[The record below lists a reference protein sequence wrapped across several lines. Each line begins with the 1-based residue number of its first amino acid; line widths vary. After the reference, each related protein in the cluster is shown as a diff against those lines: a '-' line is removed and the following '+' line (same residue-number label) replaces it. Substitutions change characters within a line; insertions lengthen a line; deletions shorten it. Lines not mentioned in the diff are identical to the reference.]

1 MDLTLYNLGT
11 YCAMLEEKGLLAGEL
26 PCLNPN
32 AMVNLVSYNSREVV
46 PGTLFIC
53 KGAHFKADYLTQA
66 KEKGAIAYVSET
78 AYPQVDL
85 PCILVQDMRLCL
97 ARLAD
102 LYYNKPSKQL
112 DVIGITG
119 TKGKSSTTYYLKY
132 ILDEYLKEQNKG
144 ESGVIS
150 SIDTYDGVERFES
163 HLTTPEPLELHRH
176 FANAVSAG
184 VPFITMEVSSQALKY
199 HRTLDTHFAAACFLN
214 IGSDHISPV
223 EHPDFEDYFTSKM
236 KLFTQCDTAI
246 INLDSDLS
254 ERVVEY
260 SKNAKRVITFSTKNP
275 QADVYGFNI
284 HKDNSETVFSVKT
297 DAFESEFRL
306 SMPGLFN
313 VENALCAIGVA
324 YVIGIS
330 PEYICNGLYKAKTA
344 GRMEIYESEDKKIA
358 VIVDYAHNKLSFETI
373 ISSMKTE
380 YVGRPV
386 SILFGCPG
394 NKALIRR
401 KDMGEVSGKMA
412 DFIYVT
418 EDDPAEEKIE
428 DICNEIAGHI
438 ENVGGKGKYKIVHD
452 REAAIK
458 TAIEDVK
465 DTAVIIL
472 AGKGAET
479 HQKRGLVS
487 EDYASDAVLARKYLK
502 EYDERQGK

>member
-1 MDLTLYNLGT
+1 MERLQAFIDLF
-11 YCAMLEEKGLLAGEL
+11 EK
-26 PCLNPN
+26 NSI
-32 AMVNLVSYNSREVV
+32 LVEYDCKENVQVENISYNSREITEN
-46 PGTLFIC
+46 TLFFC
-53 KGAHFKADYLTQA
+53 KGAHFKEQFLHDAISR
-66 KEKGAIAYVSET
+66 GAVAYVSEKK
-78 AYPQVDL
+78 YDVDAS
-85 PCILVQDMRLCL
+85 CILVSDIRKS
-97 ARLAD
+97 
-102 LYYNKPSKQL
+102 LYLSANFFYDNAWDKL
-112 DVIGITG
+112 NLIGITG
-119 TKGKSSTTYYLKY
+119 TKGKSTTAYYIKY
-132 ILDEYLKEQNKG
+132 ILDEYLKANGGK
-144 ESGVIS
+144 ESGLASTLEI
-150 SIDTYDGVERFES
+150 YDGIVRKPS
-163 HLTTPEPLELHRH
+163 TLTTPEPFELHKH
-176 FANAVSAG
+176 FDNAVKSQTD
-184 VPFITMEVSSQALKY
+184 FFTMEVSSQALKY
-199 HRTLDTHFAAACFLN
+199 GRTEGVHFKIGCYLN
-214 IGSDHISPV
+214 IGIDHISAV

-452 REAAIK
+452 RETAIK

>member
-1 MDLTLYNLGT
+1 MEGLQAFIDLF
-11 YCAMLEEKGLLAGEL
+11 EK
-26 PCLNPN
+26 NSI
-32 AMVNLVSYNSREVV
+32 LVAHNCNENVQVENISYNSREITEN
-46 PGTLFIC
+46 TLFFC
-53 KGAHFKADYLTQA
+53 KGAHFKEQFLHDAIST
-66 KEKGAIAYVSET
+66 GAVAYVSEKM
-78 AYPQVDL
+78 YDVDA
-85 PCILVQDMRLCL
+85 PCILVSDIRKS
-97 ARLAD
+97 
-102 LYYNKPSKQL
+102 LYLSANFFYDNAWDKL
-112 DVIGITG
+112 NLIGITG
-119 TKGKSSTTYYLKY
+119 TKGKSTTAYYIKY
-132 ILDEYLKEQNKG
+132 ILDEYLKANGGK
-144 ESGVIS
+144 ESGLASTLEI
-150 SIDTYDGVERFES
+150 YDGIVRKPS
-163 HLTTPEPLELHRH
+163 TLTTPEPFELHKH
-176 FANAVSAG
+176 FDNAVKSQTD
-184 VPFITMEVSSQALKY
+184 FFTMEVSSQALKY
-199 HRTLDTHFAAACFLN
+199 GRTEGVHFKIGCYLN
-214 IGSDHISPV
+214 IGIDHISAV

-236 KLFTQCDTAI
+236 RLFTQCDTAI

-324 YVIGIS
+324 YVIGIF

>member
-1 MDLTLYNLGT
+1 MESLHSFIDLFEKNSILIEQN
-11 YCAMLEEKGLLAGEL
+11 CEENVQVE
-26 PCLNPN
+26 NI
-32 AMVNLVSYNSREVV
+32 SYNSREVTQN
-46 PGTLFIC
+46 TLFFC
-53 KGAHFKADYLTQA
+53 KGAHFKEQFLCDAISR
-66 KEKGAIAYVSET
+66 GAVAYVSEKK
-78 AYPQVDL
+78 YDVDA
-85 PCILVQDMRLCL
+85 PCILVSDIRKS
-97 ARLAD
+97 
-102 LYYNKPSKQL
+102 LYLSANFFYDNAWDKL
-112 DVIGITG
+112 NLIGITG
-119 TKGKSSTTYYLKY
+119 TKGKSTTAYYIKY
-132 ILDEYLKEQNKG
+132 ILDEYLKANGEK
-144 ESGVIS
+144 ESGLASTLEI
-150 SIDTYDGVERFES
+150 YDGIVRKPS
-163 HLTTPEPLELHRH
+163 TLTTPEPFELHKH
-176 FANAVSAG
+176 FDNAVKSQTD
-184 VPFITMEVSSQALKY
+184 FFTMEVSSQALKY
-199 HRTLDTHFAAACFLN
+199 GRTEGVKFKIGCYLN
-214 IGSDHISPV
+214 IGIDHISAV

-260 SKNAKRVITFSTKNP
+260 SKSAKRVVTFSTKNP
-275 QADVYGFNI
+275 QADIYGYNI

-297 DAFESEFRL
+297 DAFEKEFRL

-324 YVIGIS
+324 YVLGIS
-330 PEYICNGLYKAKTA
+330 PAYICKGLYKAKTA

-373 ISSMKTE
+373 ISSMRKE
-380 YVGRPV
+380 YTDRSV

-418 EDDPAEEKIE
+418 EDDPAEERIE

-438 ENVGGKGKYKIVHD
+438 ENVGGKGKYKIIYD

-458 TAIEDVK
+458 SAVEDVK

-487 EDYASDAVLARKYLK
+487 EDYASDAVLAKKYLK

>member
-1 MDLTLYNLGT
+1 MERLQAFIDLF
-11 YCAMLEEKGLLAGEL
+11 EK
-26 PCLNPN
+26 NSI
-32 AMVNLVSYNSREVV
+32 LVEHDCKENVQVENISYNSREITEN
-46 PGTLFIC
+46 TLFFC
-53 KGAHFKADYLTQA
+53 KGAHFKEQFLHDAISR
-66 KEKGAIAYVSET
+66 GAVAYVSEKK
-78 AYPQVDL
+78 YDVDAS
-85 PCILVQDMRLCL
+85 CILVSDIRKS
-97 ARLAD
+97 
-102 LYYNKPSKQL
+102 LYLSANFFYDNAWDKL
-112 DVIGITG
+112 NLIGITG
-119 TKGKSSTTYYLKY
+119 TKGKSTTAYYIKY
-132 ILDEYLKEQNKG
+132 ILDEYLKANGGK
-144 ESGVIS
+144 ESGLASTLEI
-150 SIDTYDGVERFES
+150 YDGIVRKPS
-163 HLTTPEPLELHRH
+163 TLTTPEPFELHKH
-176 FANAVSAG
+176 FDNAVKSQTD
-184 VPFITMEVSSQALKY
+184 FFTMEVSSQALKY
-199 HRTLDTHFAAACFLN
+199 GRTEGVHFKIGCYLN
-214 IGSDHISPV
+214 IGIDHISAV

-418 EDDPAEEKIE
+418 EDDPAEEKIV

>member
-1 MDLTLYNLGT
+1 MKNLQLFIDI
-11 YCAMLEEKGLLAGEL
+11 YEKNSILVEHN
-26 PCLNPN
+26 CNQN
-32 AMVNLVSYNSREVV
+32 VMVENISYNSREVTQN
-46 PGTLFIC
+46 TLFFC
-53 KGAHFKADYLTQA
+53 KGAHFKEQFLCDALN
-66 KEKGAIAYVSET
+66 KGAVAYVSEKK
-78 AYPQVDL
+78 YDVDAQ
-85 PCILVQDMRLCL
+85 CILVSDIRKS
-97 ARLAD
+97 
-102 LYYNKPSKQL
+102 LYLSANFFYDNAWDKL
-112 DVIGITG
+112 NLIGITG
-119 TKGKSSTTYYLKY
+119 TKGKSTTAYYIKY
-132 ILDEYLKEQNKG
+132 ILDEYLKANGEK
-144 ESGVIS
+144 ESGLASTLEI
-150 SIDTYDGVERFES
+150 YDGIVRKPS
-163 HLTTPEPLELHRH
+163 TLTTPEPFELHKH
-176 FANAVSAG
+176 FDNAVKSQTD
-184 VPFITMEVSSQALKY
+184 FFTMEVSSQALKY
-199 HRTLDTHFAAACFLN
+199 GRTEGVHFKIGCYLN
-214 IGSDHISPV
+214 IGIDHISAV
-223 EHPDFEDYFTSKM
+223 EHPDFEDYFISKM

-260 SKNAKRVITFSTKNP
+260 SKSAKRVVTFSTKNP
-275 QADVYGFNI
+275 QADIYGYNI

-297 DAFESEFRL
+297 DTFENEFRL

-324 YVIGIS
+324 YVFGIS
-330 PEYICNGLYKAKTA
+330 PDYIFNGLYKSKTA
-344 GRMEIYESEDKKIA
+344 GRMETYESEDKKIA

-373 ISSMKTE
+373 ISSMRKE
-380 YVGRPV
+380 YTDRPI

-418 EDDPAEEKIE
+418 EDDPAEERIE

-438 ENVGGKGKYKIVHD
+438 ENVGGTGKYKIIHD
-452 REAAIK
+452 RETAIK

-487 EDYASDAVLARKYLK
+487 EDYASDAVLAKRYLK

>member
-1 MDLTLYNLGT
+1 MERLQAFIDLF
-11 YCAMLEEKGLLAGEL
+11 EK
-26 PCLNPN
+26 NSI
-32 AMVNLVSYNSREVV
+32 LVEHDCKENVQVENISYNSREITEN
-46 PGTLFIC
+46 TLFFC
-53 KGAHFKADYLTQA
+53 KGAHFKEQFLHDAISR
-66 KEKGAIAYVSET
+66 GAVAYVSEKE
-78 AYPQVDL
+78 YDVKV
-85 PCILVQDMRLCL
+85 PCILVSDIRKS
-97 ARLAD
+97 
-102 LYYNKPSKQL
+102 LYLSANFFYDNAWDKL
-112 DVIGITG
+112 NLIGITG
-119 TKGKSSTTYYLKY
+119 TKGKSTTAYYIKY
-132 ILDEYLKEQNKG
+132 ILDEYLKANGGK
-144 ESGVIS
+144 ESGLASTLEI
-150 SIDTYDGVERFES
+150 YDGIVRKPS
-163 HLTTPEPLELHRH
+163 TLTTPEPFELHKH
-176 FANAVSAG
+176 FDNAVKSQTD
-184 VPFITMEVSSQALKY
+184 FFTMEVSSQALKY
-199 HRTLDTHFAAACFLN
+199 GRTEGVHFKIGCYLN
-214 IGSDHISPV
+214 IGIDHISAV

>member
-1 MDLTLYNLGT
+1 MERLQAFIDLF
-11 YCAMLEEKGLLAGEL
+11 EK
-26 PCLNPN
+26 NSI
-32 AMVNLVSYNSREVV
+32 LVEHDCKENVQVENISYNSREITEN
-46 PGTLFIC
+46 TLFFC
-53 KGAHFKADYLTQA
+53 KGAHFKEQFLHDAISR
-66 KEKGAIAYVSET
+66 GAVAYVSEKK
-78 AYPQVDL
+78 YDVDAS
-85 PCILVQDMRLCL
+85 CILVSDIRKS
-97 ARLAD
+97 
-102 LYYNKPSKQL
+102 LYLSANFFYDNAWDKL
-112 DVIGITG
+112 NLIGITG
-119 TKGKSSTTYYLKY
+119 TKGKSTTAYYIKY
-132 ILDEYLKEQNKG
+132 ILDEYLKANGGK
-144 ESGVIS
+144 ESGLASTLEI
-150 SIDTYDGVERFES
+150 YDGIVRKPS
-163 HLTTPEPLELHRH
+163 TLTTPEPFELHKH
-176 FANAVSAG
+176 FDNAVKSQTD
-184 VPFITMEVSSQALKY
+184 FFTMEVSSQALKY
-199 HRTLDTHFAAACFLN
+199 GRTEGVHFKIGCYLN
-214 IGSDHISPV
+214 IGIDHISAV

-236 KLFTQCDTAI
+236 RLFTQCDTAI

-324 YVIGIS
+324 YVMGIS

>member
-1 MDLTLYNLGT
+1 MERLQAFIDLF
-11 YCAMLEEKGLLAGEL
+11 EK
-26 PCLNPN
+26 NSI
-32 AMVNLVSYNSREVV
+32 LVEYDCKENVQVENISYNSREITEN
-46 PGTLFIC
+46 TLFFC
-53 KGAHFKADYLTQA
+53 KGAHFKEQFLHDAISR
-66 KEKGAIAYVSET
+66 GAVAYVSEKE
-78 AYPQVDL
+78 YDVDAS
-85 PCILVQDMRLCL
+85 CILVSDIRKS
-97 ARLAD
+97 
-102 LYYNKPSKQL
+102 LYLSANFFYDNAWDKL
-112 DVIGITG
+112 NLIGITG
-119 TKGKSSTTYYLKY
+119 TKGKSTTAYYIKY
-132 ILDEYLKEQNKG
+132 ILDEYLKANGGK
-144 ESGVIS
+144 ESGLASTLEI
-150 SIDTYDGVERFES
+150 YDGIVRKPS
-163 HLTTPEPLELHRH
+163 TLTTPEPFELHKH
-176 FANAVSAG
+176 FDNAVKSQTD
-184 VPFITMEVSSQALKY
+184 FFTMEVSSQALKY
-199 HRTLDTHFAAACFLN
+199 GRTEGVHFKIGCYLN
-214 IGSDHISPV
+214 IGIDHISAV

-452 REAAIK
+452 RETAIK

>member
-1 MDLTLYNLGT
+1 MERLQAFIDLF
-11 YCAMLEEKGLLAGEL
+11 EK
-26 PCLNPN
+26 NSI
-32 AMVNLVSYNSREVV
+32 LVEHDCKENVQVENISYNSREITEN
-46 PGTLFIC
+46 TLFFC
-53 KGAHFKADYLTQA
+53 KGAHFKEQFLHDAISR
-66 KEKGAIAYVSET
+66 GAVAYVSEKK
-78 AYPQVDL
+78 YDVDAS
-85 PCILVQDMRLCL
+85 CILVSDIRKS
-97 ARLAD
+97 
-102 LYYNKPSKQL
+102 LYLSANFFYDNAWDKL
-112 DVIGITG
+112 NLIGITG
-119 TKGKSSTTYYLKY
+119 TKGKSTTAYYIKY
-132 ILDEYLKEQNKG
+132 ILDEYLKANGGK
-144 ESGVIS
+144 ESGLASTLEI
-150 SIDTYDGVERFES
+150 YDGIVRKPS
-163 HLTTPEPLELHRH
+163 TLTTPEPFELHKH
-176 FANAVSAG
+176 FDNAVKSQTD
-184 VPFITMEVSSQALKY
+184 FFTMEVSSQALKY
-199 HRTLDTHFAAACFLN
+199 GRTEGVHFKIGCYLN
-214 IGSDHISPV
+214 IGIDHISAV

-438 ENVGGKGKYKIVHD
+438 ENVGGKGKYKIIHD
-452 REAAIK
+452 RETAIK

>member
-1 MDLTLYNLGT
+1 MERLQAFIDLF
-11 YCAMLEEKGLLAGEL
+11 EK
-26 PCLNPN
+26 NSI
-32 AMVNLVSYNSREVV
+32 LVEHDCKENVQVENISYNSREITEN
-46 PGTLFIC
+46 TLFFC
-53 KGAHFKADYLTQA
+53 KGAHFKEQFLHDAISR
-66 KEKGAIAYVSET
+66 GAVAYVSEKK
-78 AYPQVDL
+78 YDVDAS
-85 PCILVQDMRLCL
+85 CILVSDIRKS
-97 ARLAD
+97 
-102 LYYNKPSKQL
+102 LYLSANFFYDNAWDKL
-112 DVIGITG
+112 NLIGITG
-119 TKGKSSTTYYLKY
+119 TKGKSTTAYYIKY
-132 ILDEYLKEQNKG
+132 ILDEYLKANGGK
-144 ESGVIS
+144 ESGLASTLEI
-150 SIDTYDGVERFES
+150 YDGIVRKPS
-163 HLTTPEPLELHRH
+163 TLTTPEPFELHKH
-176 FANAVSAG
+176 FDNAVKSQTD
-184 VPFITMEVSSQALKY
+184 FFTMEVSSQALKY
-199 HRTLDTHFAAACFLN
+199 GRTEGVHFKIGCYLN
-214 IGSDHISPV
+214 IGIDHISAV

-236 KLFTQCDTAI
+236 RLFTQCDTAI

>member
-1 MDLTLYNLGT
+1 MERLQAFIDLF
-11 YCAMLEEKGLLAGEL
+11 EK
-26 PCLNPN
+26 NSI
-32 AMVNLVSYNSREVV
+32 LVEYDCKENVQVENISYNSREITEN
-46 PGTLFIC
+46 TLFFC
-53 KGAHFKADYLTQA
+53 KGAHFKEQFLHDAIST
-66 KEKGAIAYVSET
+66 GAVAYVSEKE
-78 AYPQVDL
+78 YDVKV
-85 PCILVQDMRLCL
+85 PCILVSDIRKS
-97 ARLAD
+97 
-102 LYYNKPSKQL
+102 LYLSANFFYDNAWDKL
-112 DVIGITG
+112 NLIGITG
-119 TKGKSSTTYYLKY
+119 TKGKSTTAYYIKY
-132 ILDEYLKEQNKG
+132 ILDEYLKANGGK
-144 ESGVIS
+144 ESGLASTLEI
-150 SIDTYDGVERFES
+150 YDGIVRKPS
-163 HLTTPEPLELHRH
+163 TLTTPEPFELHKH
-176 FANAVSAG
+176 FDNAVKSQTD
-184 VPFITMEVSSQALKY
+184 FFTMEVSSQALKY
-199 HRTLDTHFAAACFLN
+199 GRTEGVHFKIGCYLN
-214 IGSDHISPV
+214 IGIDHISAV

>member
-1 MDLTLYNLGT
+1 MESLHSFIDLFEKNSILTQHN
-11 YCAMLEEKGLLAGEL
+11 CEENVQVE
-26 PCLNPN
+26 N
-32 AMVNLVSYNSREVV
+32 VSYNSREVTQN
-46 PGTLFIC
+46 TLFFC
-53 KGAHFKADYLTQA
+53 KGAHFKEQFLHDAIS
-66 KEKGAIAYVSET
+66 KGAVAYVSEKKYDVK
-78 AYPQVDL
+78 A
-85 PCILVQDMRLCL
+85 PCILVSDIRKS
-97 ARLAD
+97 
-102 LYYNKPSKQL
+102 LYLSANFFYDNAWDKL
-112 DVIGITG
+112 NLIGITG
-119 TKGKSSTTYYLKY
+119 TKGKSTTAYYIKY
-132 ILDEYLKEQNKG
+132 ILDEYLKANGGK
-144 ESGVIS
+144 ESGLASTLEI
-150 SIDTYDGVERFES
+150 YDGIVRKPS
-163 HLTTPEPLELHRH
+163 TLTTPEPFELHKH
-176 FANAVSAG
+176 FDNAVKSETD
-184 VPFITMEVSSQALKY
+184 FFTMEVSSQALKY
-199 HRTLDTHFAAACFLN
+199 GRTEGVHFKIGCYLN
-214 IGSDHISPV
+214 IGIDHISAV

-260 SKNAKRVITFSTKNP
+260 SKNAKRVVTFSTKNP

-297 DAFESEFRL
+297 DVFEKEFRL

-324 YVIGIS
+324 YVLGIS
-330 PEYICNGLYKAKTA
+330 PDYIFNGLYKSKTA

-373 ISSMKTE
+373 ISSMRKE
-380 YVGRPV
+380 YADRPI

-428 DICNEIAGHI
+428 DICNEIAVHI
-438 ENVGGKGKYKIVHD
+438 ENVGGKGKYKIIHD
-452 REAAIK
+452 RETAIK
-458 TAIEDVK
+458 TAIKDVK
-465 DTAVIIL
+465 GTAVIIL

-487 EDYASDAVLARKYLK
+487 EVYASDAVLAKKYLK

>member
-1 MDLTLYNLGT
+1 MERLQAFIDLF
-11 YCAMLEEKGLLAGEL
+11 EK
-26 PCLNPN
+26 NSI
-32 AMVNLVSYNSREVV
+32 LVEYDCKENVQVENISYNSREITEN
-46 PGTLFIC
+46 TLFFC
-53 KGAHFKADYLTQA
+53 KGAHFKEQFLHDAIST
-66 KEKGAIAYVSET
+66 GAVAYVSEKE
-78 AYPQVDL
+78 YDVKV
-85 PCILVQDMRLCL
+85 PCILVSDIRKS
-97 ARLAD
+97 
-102 LYYNKPSKQL
+102 LYLSANFFYDNAWDKL
-112 DVIGITG
+112 NLIGITG
-119 TKGKSSTTYYLKY
+119 TKGKSTTAYYIKY
-132 ILDEYLKEQNKG
+132 ILDEYLKANGGK
-144 ESGVIS
+144 ESGLASTLEI
-150 SIDTYDGVERFES
+150 YDGIVRKPS
-163 HLTTPEPLELHRH
+163 TLTTPEPFELHKH
-176 FANAVSAG
+176 FDNAVKSQTD
-184 VPFITMEVSSQALKY
+184 FFTMEVSSQALKY
-199 HRTLDTHFAAACFLN
+199 GRTEGVHFKIGCYLN
-214 IGSDHISPV
+214 IGIDHISAV

-452 REAAIK
+452 RETAIK

>member
-1 MDLTLYNLGT
+1 MERLQAFIDLF
-11 YCAMLEEKGLLAGEL
+11 EK
-26 PCLNPN
+26 NSI
-32 AMVNLVSYNSREVV
+32 LVEYDCKENVQVENISYNSREITEN
-46 PGTLFIC
+46 TLFFC
-53 KGAHFKADYLTQA
+53 KGAHFKEQFLHDAISR
-66 KEKGAIAYVSET
+66 GAVAYVSEKK
-78 AYPQVDL
+78 YDVDAS
-85 PCILVQDMRLCL
+85 CILVSDIRKS
-97 ARLAD
+97 
-102 LYYNKPSKQL
+102 LYLSANFFYDNAWDKL
-112 DVIGITG
+112 NLIGITG
-119 TKGKSSTTYYLKY
+119 TKGKSTTAYYIKY
-132 ILDEYLKEQNKG
+132 ILDEYLKANGGK
-144 ESGVIS
+144 ESGLASTLEI
-150 SIDTYDGVERFES
+150 YDGIVRKPS
-163 HLTTPEPLELHRH
+163 TLTTPEPFELHKH
-176 FANAVSAG
+176 FDNAVKSQTD
-184 VPFITMEVSSQALKY
+184 FFTMEVSSQALKY
-199 HRTLDTHFAAACFLN
+199 GRTEGVHFKIGCYLN
-214 IGSDHISPV
+214 IGIDHISAV

-418 EDDPAEEKIE
+418 EDDPAEERIE

-438 ENVGGKGKYKIVHD
+438 ENVGGKDKYKIIHD
-452 REAAIK
+452 RETAIK